1 MYGIINTLSRQ
12 YNVSCSKKLITPQKR
27 IAYVRYKVP
36 LPSPVSSTCH
46 TSLVKPVWRD
56 YF

>member
-12 YNVSCSKKLITPQKR
+12 YNVSCSLKLITPQKR

-36 LPSPVSSTCH
+36 SPVSTCH